1 MDVESFIARWAG
13 SDLTE
18 RAAAQAHFID
28 LCRLLDTKAPTDD
41 PDDDGYCFERR
52 ITKSAGG
59 GGFADVW
66 KRGHFALE
74 YKRPGADLD
83 RAFEQLLR
91 YAGSLENPPILAT
104 CDLRSF
110 VLRTNW
116 TNQVVETHRILISEL
131 RDPKRLNLL
140 RWMLA
145 DPEQLRPRRSRAEL
159 TADAA
164 ATFVTLAQDLR
175 RRGHDALA
183 VAHFVNRLV
192 FCMFADKAGLLPA
205 GLLGR
210 LLDLALE
217 APAEFPAL
225 AGDLFR
231 AMKDPN
237 GRIGYDRVRWFNGG
251 LFDSDAALPLNAG
264 DIRRIRTAAAFDW
277 AEIEPSI
284 FGTLFERALDP
295 EREAQIGAH
304 YTDAA
309 KIALILDPVLV
320 RPLAREWAAARERI
334 AALMEARAPLAE
346 AERAAA

>member
-1 MDVESFIARWAG
+1 MLRRAGQRGNGAAGGAPESRGKEAAMDVESFIARWAG

-237 GRIGYDRVRWFNGG
+237 GRIGYDRVR
-251 LFDSDAALPLNAG
+251 
-264 DIRRIRTAAAFDW
+264 
-277 AEIEPSI
+277 
-284 FGTLFERALDP
+284 
-295 EREAQIGAH
+295 
-304 YTDAA
+304 
-309 KIALILDPVLV
+309 
-320 RPLAREWAAARERI
+320 
-334 AALMEARAPLAE
+334 
-346 AERAAA
+346 